1 MASGLELSA
10 NIVSSLSLSSSSLLP
25 KSASI
30 ALPGN
35 KTVDAGTSSLVT
47 PAERRNLFSPV
58 CV

>member
-10 NIVSSLSLSSSSLLP
+10 SIVSSLSLSSSPLP
-25 KSASI
+25 KSASF

-35 KTVDAGTSSLVT
+35 KKVDAGTTSLVT